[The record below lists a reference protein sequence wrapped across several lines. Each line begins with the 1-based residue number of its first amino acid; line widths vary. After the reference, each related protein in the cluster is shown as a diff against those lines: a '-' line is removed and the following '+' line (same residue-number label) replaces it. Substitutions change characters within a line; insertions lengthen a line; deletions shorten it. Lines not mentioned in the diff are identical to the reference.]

1 MPRVLQWS
9 FEDKN
14 YFFEALN
21 ECGKNFD
28 GIHQFIQA
36 KKMNRKTASADYM
49 LNSKAKEQIRTFYY
63 RTWHKISKYLEFPA
77 TLKKSCCELYG
88 LINFGEMR
96 RKTGSGKLN
105 EKTGQP

>member
-1 MPRVLQWS
+1 MLQWS

-36 KKMNRKTASADYM
+36 KKKESRNY
-49 LNSKAKEQIRTFYY
+49 KAKEQIRTFYY
-63 RTWHKISKYLEFPA
+63 RTWLKISKYLEFPA